1 MKYFYCRVSTR
12 EQNLERQKEAA
23 EKYSPDEIIC
33 DKASGKNFDRPEY
46 EKLKAKLV
54 AGDEFYVKELDR
66 LGRNKDMVKR
76 ELAWFKDHG
85 IIFRCP
91 EIPTTMIDFGDQTWV
106 SEMVM
111 NILVEVLG
119 SIAEQERL
127 KIKKRQREGIDAMPV
142 VGGKKVSLKTG
153 RASGRPLV
161 NPDFEKFSELK
172 KAGLSTR
179 ECCKRLGISKTAWYN
194 KAKAV

>member
-1 MKYFYCRVSTR
+1 MKYFYCRVSSKD
-12 EQNLERQKEAA
+12 QNLGRQLEVA
-23 EKYSPDEIIC
+23 EEYAPDEIFC
-33 DKASGKNFDRPEY
+33 DKMSGKDFNRPEY
-46 EKLKAKLV
+46 EKLKAKLKS
-54 AGDEFYVKELDR
+54 GDEFYVKELDR

-142 VGGKKVSLKTG
+142 IDGKKKSIKTG
-153 RASGRPLV
+153 RFTGRP
-161 NPDFEKFSELK
+161 EKWDSEKISEVKRL
-172 KAGLSTR
+172 GLTVEESCR
-179 ECCKRLGISKTAWYN
+179 RLGISRSTWYAKVKTA
-194 KAKAV
+194 

>member
-1 MKYFYCRVSTR
+1 MKYFYCRVSSKD
-12 EQNLERQKEAA
+12 QNLGRQLEVA
-23 EKYSPDEIIC
+23 EEYAPDEIFC
-33 DKASGKNFDRPEY
+33 DKMSGKDFNRPEY
-46 EKLKAKLV
+46 EKLKAKLKS
-54 AGDEFYVKELDR
+54 GDEFYVKELDR

-142 VGGKKVSLKTG
+142 IGGKKKSIKTG
-153 RASGRPLV
+153 RFTGRP
-161 NPDFEKFSELK
+161 EKWDSEK
-172 KAGLSTR
+172 IS
-179 ECCKRLGISKTAWYN
+179 EVKRLGLTVEESCRRLGMSRSTWYN
-194 KAKAV
+194 KARAV